1 MKKRL
6 INLVID
12 ACRYIDYKRGK
23 LDHYEYET
31 ALYCGHHYSGTNGV
45 LYNSSYHEGDG
56 GETAEILG
64 FRFCRSTED
73 EYWWSFRYKFK
84 VVKDLYIDGEK
95 EASSLAWT
103 NISSEI
109 DSFIKLN
116 IKTKNMRFK
125 HRLKR
130 SW

>member
-6 INLVID
+6 INIIID

-31 ALYCGHHYSGTNGV
+31 APYCGHHYQGANGV
-45 LYNSSYHEGDG
+45 LYKARYHEGEG
-56 GETAEILG
+56 YEQASFLG
-64 FRFCRSTED
+64 FVFGIDTDD
-73 EYWWSFRYKFK
+73 ECWWRWVFRYKI
-84 VVKDLYIDGEK
+84 VKDLYINGEK
-95 EASSLAWT
+95 ECTNLAWT
-103 NISSEI
+103 NISTEI

-125 HRLKR
+125 HRIKKK
-130 SW
+130 W